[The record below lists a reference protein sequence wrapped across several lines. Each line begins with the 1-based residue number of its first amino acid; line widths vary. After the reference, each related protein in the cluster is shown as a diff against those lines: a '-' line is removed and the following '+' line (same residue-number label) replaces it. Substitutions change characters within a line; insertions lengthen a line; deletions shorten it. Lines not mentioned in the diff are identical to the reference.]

1 MKLGCWLTSS
11 QPTDWMADMDI
22 GAYRLMLANGES
34 LESILDDYANYLA
47 WEIRERAG
55 KWTNLEN
62 PMNQAVVTGQQL
74 AADQIDPL
82 VND

>member
-1 MKLGCWLTSS
+1 
-11 QPTDWMADMDI
+11 MDI
-22 GAYRLMLANGES
+22 GYYRLQLANGES

-47 WEIRERAG
+47 WEIRERSNR
-55 KWTNLEN
+55 WTNLEN
-62 PMNQAVVTGQQL
+62 PMNQAVVTGMQM